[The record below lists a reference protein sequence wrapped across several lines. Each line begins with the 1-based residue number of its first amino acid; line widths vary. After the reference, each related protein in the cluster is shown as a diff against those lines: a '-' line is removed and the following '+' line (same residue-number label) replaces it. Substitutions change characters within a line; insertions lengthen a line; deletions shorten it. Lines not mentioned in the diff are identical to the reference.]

1 MTRSK
6 ALPDYISSGEVSRLL
21 GVSLSYVR
29 VLREQGK
36 LPAAAYAGTT
46 ALYDPVVVRA
56 LAAER
61 TRERRAAL
69 RKKGGVA

>member
-46 ALYDPVVVRA
+46 ALYDPVVVKRLA
-56 LAAER
+56 EARYLAAVKR
-61 TRERRAAL
+61 LGQKR
-69 RKKGGVA
+69 